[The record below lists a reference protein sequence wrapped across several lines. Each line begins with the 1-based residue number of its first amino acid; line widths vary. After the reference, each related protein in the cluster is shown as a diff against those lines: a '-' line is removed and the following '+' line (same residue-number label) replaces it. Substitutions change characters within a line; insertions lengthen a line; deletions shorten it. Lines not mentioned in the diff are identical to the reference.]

1 MIIFTNTFQCGND
14 YDGIDNFSDND
25 DDGDNDDLIYHDD
38 CVLDKPGIWILGI
51 RGVTGHVGD
60 GETLGHIHT
69 KVVSSWQRR
78 YKLEGIMIIVM
89 VMTTISS

>member
-1 MIIFTNTFQCGND
+1 MMALIMMMMVTMMINI
-14 YDGIDNFSDND
+14 
-25 DDGDNDDLIYHDD
+25 IYHDH

-69 KVVSSWQRR
+69 QVVSSWQRR
-78 YKLEGIMIIVM
+78 YKLEHIMIIVM